1 MRFHTASGASNY
13 IGNMVARLV
22 GAGSGYTFLVMRF
35 ADQRP
40 PDGVDVASV
49 ICPRFGLVRQVL
61 WDQTRLP
68 RLLARHDVS
77 LYHPLKFL
85 GALRNRCPQVVVAHS
100 ITTPFRGEFPTS
112 RKHELYWNVLG
123 NRLYR
128 RSAHVIAVSEYVRE
142 FLIEGLGIPTGQITV
157 VYNGRDERFRRIA
170 DPPRPASL
178 NGSFDRPYVLA
189 VGNMFPVKNH
199 VTTVRAFARIAS
211 RFPDHLL
218 VMAGGMQHAYFEKVR
233 RAADESGVGPRIRF
247 LGFVDADAL
256 LYLYN
261 RADVLVMPSLT
272 EGCPITLVEAMAC
285 GLPVVGSR
293 RGGIAEVGGDAIR
306 LVDDPMDANGFAAG
320 IADIIGDRTMR
331 TNMVGITQAR
341 VVDFTWP
348 RAVQKTLA
356 VYDRVLGGE

>member
-22 GAGSGYTFLVMRF
+22 QAGSGYTFLVMRF
-35 ADQRP
+35 EDQRSP
-40 PDGVDVASV
+40 NGVNVDSI

-68 RLLARHDVS
+68 GVLARHGVS

-85 GALRNRCPQVVVAHS
+85 GALRNSCPQVAVAHS

-128 RSAHVIAVSEYVRE
+128 SSAHVIAVSDYVRE
-142 FLIEGLGIPTGQITV
+142 FLLEGLGIPTERITV
-157 VYNGRDERFRRIA
+157 VHNGRDERFRRID
-170 DPPRPASL
+170 DPPRPANL
-178 NGSFDRPYVLA
+178 NESFDRPYVLA

-199 VTTVRAFARIAS
+199 VTTVRAFARVAS
-211 RFPDHLL
+211 RFPDHVL
-218 VMAGGMQHAYFEKVR
+218 VMAGGMQHAYFAKVR
-233 RAADESGVGPRIRF
+233 HAVEESGVASRIRL
-247 LGFVDADAL
+247 LGFVDAEAL

-261 RADVLVMPSLT
+261 RADALVMPSLT

-306 LVDDPMDANGFAAG
+306 LIDDPMDVHGFAAG
-320 IADIIGDRTMR
+320 IADIIADRTMR
-331 TNMVGITQAR
+331 AQMAEATQAR